1 MMEPSSCQC
10 RPCHARAPM
19 PASISGP
26 DLLSHLRAD
35 VSRRWRAGD
44 PVRVESYLEQYPHL
58 ASDAD
63 AVLELIGT
71 EFLVRDEQGE
81 APAVEEFV
89 ARFPQHAD
97 AIRARWAVLRL
108 LARDGTLAEP
118 TPHDGPRPARE
129 LPEVAGYEIL
139 EEIGRGG
146 MGVVYKARQ
155 TALGRV

>member
-1 MMEPSSCQC
+1 
-10 RPCHARAPM
+10 M

-35 VSRRWRAGD
+35 VSRRWRSGD

-71 EFLVRDEQGE
+71 EFLVRDERGE
-81 APAVEEFV
+81 APGVEELV

-97 AIRARWAVLRL
+97 AVRRRWAVLRL
-108 LARDGTLAEP
+108 LARDGTLAGA
-118 TPHDGPRPARE
+118 TAHDGPPPPRD
-129 LPEVAGYEIL
+129 LPQVAGYQLL
-139 EEIGRGG
+139 EEIGHGA

-155 TALGRV
+155 VALGR